1 MIRENIGRRSI
12 LKGIGAVVGNP
23 LGLFKKAA
31 VATATELTANVVKTN
46 VSDQRKIT
54 KCTVDMIPGIMQSYI
69 YGQFE
74 IPVVRL
80 RIEHPNP
87 NVEMTKGV
95 LEYEND
101 DSGETIYLDTND
113 IGANIAQYFKNDFG
127 KLIQN
132 TVGSEGL
139 YSMNEAF
146 GGVFSKLFTNAANY
160 MGPQNLAKAIIDI
173 YKGSNGTLDIRGGD
187 VEMVLAALQDMAQ
200 FSNTMEK
207 IFNPDDLNVFR
218 DFDCNQESDMMKI
231 KNYFK
236 KRGVDFETV
245 DHSIKRKG
253 DQSEDPST
261 KTKAI
266 GHDMSDDD
274 WMATTHG
281 GYEPGR
287 SGGYS
292 KDRMFESANIRIIA
306 SLITE
311 DPDIFISEA

>member
-12 LKGIGAVVGNP
+12 LKGIGAVVSNP
-23 LGLFKKAA
+23 LGLFQKAA
-31 VATATELTANVVKTN
+31 VATATELAANVVKIDNT
-46 VSDQRKIT
+46 DKRKIT

-69 YGQFE
+69 YGGFE

-113 IGANIAQYFKNDFG
+113 IGANIAQYYKNDFG
-127 KLIQN
+127 KLIEN
-132 TVGSEGL
+132 TIGGEGL
-139 YSMNEAF
+139 YDMNEAF

-160 MGPQNLAKAIIDI
+160 MGPQNLAKEIIE
-173 YKGSNGTLDIRGGD
+173 YYGGSVD
-187 VEMVLAALQDMAQ
+187 MVLAALQDMAQ

-207 IFNPDDLNVFR
+207 IFNPTDLNVFR
-218 DFDCNQESDMMKI
+218 DFYGNDIRGYQESDIMKI

-236 KRGVDFETV
+236 QRGVDFKTGV
-245 DHSIKRKG
+245 DDNIKSGHSEKTKT
-253 DQSEDPST
+253 DEPST

-266 GHDMSDDD
+266 GHDISDDD

-281 GYEPGR
+281 GYEPGL

-292 KDRMFESANIRIIA
+292 KDRMFESTNIHCFTNSYRQ
-306 SLITE
+306 LIKE
-311 DPDIFISEA
+311 SRM